1 MGKSIVL
8 TGGGTAGHVYPALA
22 LAEKLGA
29 DGYDVYFAG
38 TPHGIESRIVPE
50 AGFPFKDFESSGFD
64 RAHPVSLISGISR
77 IMRST
82 KKAEKWFKDISP
94 SAIVSFGGYVSIPVA
109 RAAEK
114 AGIPVIVH
122 EQNSVMGMA
131 NKYISKKAR
140 VVCLT
145 YEEAASYV
153 PEGVPYKLTGN
164 PVRQALMS
172 TTREEGRRYLGLPE
186 DVHVCVV
193 FGGSGGARHINE
205 AIAGMREEL
214 LAQDDLYVI
223 HITGAKEFD
232 SVSDMLSLSD
242 DESRKWRLVA
252 YEDQMPKVLSAAD
265 AVISRAGATSLAE
278 IAAKCIPAILVPYPY
293 ATNDHQ
299 RVNARSYASSGAA
312 IVVDDND
319 LDKDEFKEDV
329 LSIATDSTLRSRMHE
344 AAKSLGQTDA
354 ASALAQVVEDN
365 L

>member
-1 MGKSIVL
+1 M
-8 TGGGTAGHVYPALA
+8 YPALA
-22 LAEKLGA
+22 LGERLDA

-50 AGFPFKDFESSGFD
+50 AGFPFKAFESSGFD
-64 RAHPVSLISGISR
+64 RAHPASLISGISR

-82 KKAEKWFKDISP
+82 KKASKWFKEIKP
-94 SAIVSFGGYVSIPVA
+94 SAVVSFGGYVSIPVA

-140 VVCLT
+140 LICLT

-164 PVRQALMS
+164 PVRGALMS
-172 TTREEGRRYLGLPE
+172 TTREEGREYVGLPE
-186 DVHVCVV
+186 DAHICVV

-205 AIAGMREEL
+205 AIAALKDDL
-214 LAQDDLYVI
+214 LAQDDLFII
-223 HITGAKEFD
+223 HITGDKEFE
-232 SVSDMLSLSD
+232 SVSESLELSD
-242 DESRKWRLVA
+242 DEARKWRLVA

-278 IAAKCIPAILVPYPY
+278 IAAKCIPAILIPYPY

-319 LDKDEFKEDV
+319 LDTDEFKEAV
-329 LSIATDSTLRSRMHE
+329 MSVATDAALRSRMHE

-354 ASALAQVVEDN
+354 ASALAQVVEEN